1 MARSRSYV
9 FTINNYTEEDE
20 HQVFGLHWDFDATY
34 VVAGKEVGGEKGTP
48 HLQCY
53 VHFSQP
59 KSLKQVSEMLPRARI
74 AAKRGTHKEA
84 SDYCKKDGD
93 YYEWGKLPA
102 DDFHKAGGEATRLL
116 WQDTLDCIRNSDYIA
131 VPVQATHLIKHA
143 EYRVGRE
150 RMQNRDLTPLKVL
163 RHLWIYSPTSGSGKT
178 ASVDSYFPGKY
189 WYDHTD
195 KWFEDYKG
203 EDEVYLDDFDK
214 YQRAKAGDLKRWVDH
229 RPFRA
234 QIKGGSLGLI
244 RPKRIIVTSNYHP
257 DEIWDDE
264 VTRSCLNR
272 RFIVVQKNHLH
283 LTLHQEAQRQ
293 FIDLKMDDVDL
304 KEAER
309 KYFENVKDKLEEIG
323 QLHLFHF
330 EFS

>member
-116 WQDTLDCIRNSDYIA
+116 WQDTLDCVRNGDYMS

-143 EYRVGRE
+143 EYRVTKE
-150 RMQNRDLTPLKVL
+150 KMQQRNVEPLSVL
-163 RHLWIYSPTSGSGKT
+163 AHVWIYGGSGTGKS
-178 ASVDSYFPGKY
+178 ASVHAYWPDHYWFDHKERWFSDYMGQEQVYF
-189 WYDHTD
+189 
-195 KWFEDYKG
+195 
-203 EDEVYLDDFDK
+203 DDFDK
-214 YQRAKAGDLKRWVDH
+214 YQKAQAGDMKRIVDH
-229 RPFRA
+229 NAFRA
-234 QIKGGSLGLI
+234 PVKGGSLGLI
-244 RPKRIIVTSNYHP
+244 RPKRILVTSNYHP
-257 DEIWDDE
+257 DEIWEDE
-264 VTRSCLNR
+264 VTRECICR
-272 RFIVVQKNHLH
+272 RFIIIEKKHLH
-283 LTLHQEAQRQ
+283 LTLHQEAMIQ
-293 FIDLKMDDVDL
+293 FKDLKIEFDNLNLQESAQRYLD
-304 KEAER
+304 R
-309 KYFENVKDKLEEIG
+309 VKDELESRN
-323 QLHLFHF
+323 QLHLFNF
-330 EFS
+330 